1 MAAVVVAA
9 FTVGLRALAALEVA
23 VTELPRRLLVVTVQ
37 RILAVAVEA
46 LGLRLALMALAV
58 MVVPGE

>member
-23 VTELPRRLLVVTVQ
+23 VTELPRRLLAVTVQ

-46 LGLRLALMALAV
+46 LGYA
-58 MVVPGE
+58 